1 MKQKLSGRDYTYV
14 ASMLFGMFFGAGN
27 LIFPIHMGQMAGS
40 NIWPAIIGFCV
51 TGVGLPLL
59 GVAALGISRSG
70 GLFELG
76 SRVGKPYSMFFTC
89 LLYLTIGPF
98 FAIPRCA
105 TTSFTVGLE
114 QVLPQGGN
122 MRLCLL
128 AFSAA
133 FFAAALFFSL
143 RPGKILV
150 WVGKVLNPC
159 FLLFLG
165 ILVIVAMLRPGAAVG
180 AVVPEGAYASQP
192 FFTGFLEGYNTM
204 DALASLAFGI
214 VVVQVIRDLGVT
226 EPDAVAGSTVRAGI
240 FSCLLMAAIYVAVT
254 VVGVQSRGL
263 FETSENGGIALAQ
276 IAQHYL
282 GSVGLLILAAT
293 VTLACL
299 KTSVGL
305 ITSCAE
311 TFTGLFPKGPTYRV
325 WAVIFSLVSL
335 LFANFGLSS
344 IIGYSVPVLM
354 FLYPLAITLI
364 ALSLFGKFFA
374 YDRAVFVWTTALTLV
389 GALYDFAAALPA
401 PLLAACRLD
410 GGLATQTVI
419 LLGVMFSMLATS
431 LTSLVSLLFPE
442 KLRSIT
448 FWTMGSL
455 QGSDYA
461 QAALLA
467 AALALAGGT
476 LYFTARELNAFTLGE
491 EQAGNLGVNVRSCKL
506 RVLFCVAAL
515 TGVSVAV
522 GGGIGFVGLLV
533 PHMTRRLLGPDHG
546 RLLPGAACFGAT
558 FLLLADLLSRVLLRP
573 LELPVG
579 AVTSLVGA
587 GAFVYIFYTTRRKNQ
602 GC

>member
-1 MKQKLSGRDYTYV
+1 MKRAIPL
-14 ASMLFGMFFGAGN
+14 AFGAGLAGAWLMSVCWGSVDIPLGDTLRVLWN
-27 LIFPIHMGQMAGS
+27 ALLGRPIPQ
-40 NIWPAIIGFCV
+40 
-51 TGVGLPLL
+51 GLPGAILLDVRLPRPLCVALVGAALSLAGAAMQGLLRNPLADGSTL
-59 GVAALGISRSG
+59 GVASGASLGAVLAIALGVQLPGLPIG
-70 GLFELG
+70 GTAAMAILF
-76 SRVGKPYSMFFTC
+76 
-89 LLYLTIGPF
+89 
-98 FAIPRCA
+98 
-105 TTSFTVGLE
+105 
-114 QVLPQGGN
+114 
-122 MRLCLL
+122 
-128 AFSAA
+128 AF
-133 FFAAALFFSL
+133 LSL
-143 RPGKILV
+143 
-150 WVGKVLNPC
+150 
-159 FLLFLG
+159 
-165 ILVIVAMLRPGAAVG
+165 
-180 AVVPEGAYASQP
+180 
-192 FFTGFLEGYNTM
+192 
-204 DALASLAFGI
+204 
-214 VVVQVIRDLGVT
+214 
-226 EPDAVAGSTVRAGI
+226 
-240 FSCLLMAAIYVAVT
+240 
-254 VVGVQSRGL
+254 
-263 FETSENGGIALAQ
+263 
-276 IAQHYL
+276 
-282 GSVGLLILAAT
+282 LLIL
-293 VTLACL
+293 
-299 KTSVGL
+299 G
-305 ITSCAE
+305 
-311 TFTGLFPKGPTYRV
+311 
-325 WAVIFSLVSL
+325 
-335 LFANFGLSS
+335 
-344 IIGYSVPVLM
+344 
-354 FLYPLAITLI
+354 
-364 ALSLFGKFFA
+364 
-374 YDRAVFVWTTALTLV
+374 
-389 GALYDFAAALPA
+389 
-401 PLLAACRLD
+401 LAARLD

-533 PHMTRRLLGPDHG
+533 PHMTRRLLGPDHS